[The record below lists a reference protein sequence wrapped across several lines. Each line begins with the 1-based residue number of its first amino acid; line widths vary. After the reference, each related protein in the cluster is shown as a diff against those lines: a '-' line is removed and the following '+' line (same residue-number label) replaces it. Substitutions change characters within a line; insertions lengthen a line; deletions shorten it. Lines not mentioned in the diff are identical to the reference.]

1 MKSQH
6 RAAMVMGCLF
16 LLCTLSI
23 LLIPSRHGSEI
34 PPAALWYNELTG
46 QRSRGQALSPGD
58 TIGIIAPASPA
69 LQEELDNELALLHAM
84 GYKTKVGESATTDGT
99 YLAGSDDLRA
109 RDINEFFRD
118 DSVQAI
124 LCLRGGYGSARLLSQ
139 LDYQM
144 IARHPKLF
152 IGFSDITAL
161 HTALGQRSHLVTIH
175 GPVLTSLTH
184 DTTAYTLYQFE
195 QGLTGTDVPGN
206 VPMPDGI
213 ELSSLIPGTTE
224 GRLCGGNIT
233 ILASLAGTPY
243 ELRGDGGIL
252 FLEDTYESPYQ
263 LDRDLLQLYQSGLL
277 SRVRGI
283 VFGLFPDQD
292 GHAAEREEYD
302 DIIAHYASLAGKPA
316 IKNFP
321 AGHTEYNIFLPLG
334 TRARLTASEDGTA
347 SLELLESPAVPR
359 GR

>member
-1 MKSQH
+1 
-6 RAAMVMGCLF
+6 
-16 LLCTLSI
+16 
-23 LLIPSRHGSEI
+23 
-34 PPAALWYNELTG
+34 
-46 QRSRGQALSPGD
+46 
-58 TIGIIAPASPA
+58 
-69 LQEELDNELALLHAM
+69 
-84 GYKTKVGESATTDGT
+84 
-99 YLAGSDDLRA
+99 
-109 RDINEFFRD
+109 
-118 DSVQAI
+118 
-124 LCLRGGYGSARLLSQ
+124 
-139 LDYQM
+139 M

-184 DTTAYTLYQFE
+184 NTTAYTLYQFE

-206 VPMPDGI
+206 VPMPDGL
-213 ELSSLIPGTTE
+213 ELSSLIPGTAE

-321 AGHTEYNIFLPLG
+321 AGHTEYNIYLPLG
-334 TRARLTASEDGTA
+334 TRARLTDGEDGTA
-347 SLELLESPAVPR
+347 SLELLENPAVPR
-359 GR
+359 DR